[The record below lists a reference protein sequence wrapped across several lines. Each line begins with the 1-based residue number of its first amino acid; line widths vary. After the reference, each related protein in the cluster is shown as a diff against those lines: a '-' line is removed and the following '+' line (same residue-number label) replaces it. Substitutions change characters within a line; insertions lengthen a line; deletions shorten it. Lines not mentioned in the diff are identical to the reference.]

1 MNQSER
7 TTDPD
12 YPLSPVPETA
22 RKSMWSMSFVLLG
35 FTFFSATMWAG
46 GSVGAAF
53 DFSTTLWVLLIGNL
67 LLGAYAAILGYIA
80 ARSGLNT
87 ALMSRYAF
95 GEIGRKLSENRPRR
109 FQKPNPASMYCQLP
123 PRSIAKMI
131 GAGGLRA
138 AN

>member
-95 GEIGRKLSENRPRR
+95 GEIGSKLSD
-109 FQKPNPASMYCQLP
+109 FILGFTQ
-123 PRSIAKMI
+123 I
-131 GAGGLRA
+131 G
-138 AN
+138 

>member
-53 DFSTTLWVLLIGNL
+53 DFSTTLWILLIGNL

-80 ARSGLNT
+80 HNCVHSTNRT
-87 ALMSRYAF
+87 TRF
-95 GEIGRKLSENRPRR
+95 IPTKLLQTREFRWTLHNKER
-109 FQKPNPASMYCQLP
+109 
-123 PRSIAKMI
+123 
-131 GAGGLRA
+131 
-138 AN
+138 